1 MTENNKILVI
11 IDMQNDFCTGSLKND
26 AAVKIIP
33 AIAKRLDFYRKNNYQ
48 IIYTMDTHFD
58 NYLDTP
64 EGKQIPIKHCIKN
77 TWGWNIVDEL
87 KPLSNDDII
96 EKNEFKWN
104 GNWSTIINTTNI
116 NNIEIVGTCTD
127 ICVISNAFSIAKLSN
142 VKVNIIANECAGLT
156 PEKHQNALNEME
168 KFANIVYN

>member
-1 MTENNKILVI
+1 MTGTNKILII

-33 AIAKRLDFYRKNNYQ
+33 AIKQRLNYYRDNNYQ
-48 IIYTMDTHFD
+48 VIYTMDTHFD

-77 TWGWNIVDEL
+77 SWGWNIVDEL
-87 KPLSNDDII
+87 KPLQNETII

-104 GNWSTIINTTNI
+104 GDWNTFINTNNKNI
-116 NNIEIVGTCTD
+116 IEVVGTCTD
-127 ICVISNAFSIAKLSN
+127 ICVISNAESISKLNNIELN
-142 VKVNIIANECAGLT
+142 VISSECAGLT
-156 PEKHQNALNEME
+156 PEKHNEALNKMKEY
-168 KFANIVYN
+168 ANIV